1 MIEITGDIHIPDS
14 ELKEDFIRSSG
25 PGGQNVNKVSTAVQ
39 LRFDVKNSSS
49 LPENIRRR
57 LTLLAGKRMTKDG
70 VLVIKAERHRTRE
83 QNRRDAIE
91 RLAALIVEASKA
103 PKYRVKTAPS
113 FASREKRIDSKLKR
127 GKIKKF
133 RGKVSSEEL
142 I

>member
-1 MIEITGDIHIPDS
+1 MIEITSDITIPDN

-39 LRFDVKNSSS
+39 LRFDVNNSSS
-49 LPENIRRR
+49 LPDGIRRR
-57 LTLLAGKRMTKDG
+57 LIILAGNRMTKDG

-83 QNRRDAIE
+83 QNRRDAVN
-91 RLAALIVEASKA
+91 RLAALIVEASKV

-113 FASREKRIDSKLKR
+113 FASKEKRIDSKQKKGR
-127 GKIKKF
+127 IKKF
-133 RGKVSSEEL
+133 RGKVSSEEF

>member
-1 MIEITGDIHIPDS
+1 MIEITSDIHIPDS

-39 LRFDVKNSSS
+39 LRFDVKNSTS
-49 LPENIRRR
+49 LPEGIRRR
-57 LTLLAGKRMTKDG
+57 LIKLAGSRMTKDG
-70 VLVIKAERHRTRE
+70 VLIIKAERHRTRE

-91 RLAALIVEASKA
+91 RLAAMIVEASKV

-113 FASREKRIDSKLKR
+113 FASKEKRIDIKQKR

-133 RGKVSSEEL
+133 RGKVSSVDY
-142 I
+142 

>member
-1 MIEITGDIHIPDS
+1 MIEITREIHIPDS
-14 ELKEDFIRSSG
+14 EFKEDFIRSSG

-49 LPENIRRR
+49 LPDGIRRR
-57 LTLLAGKRMTKDG
+57 LIRLSGNRMTKDG

-103 PKYRVKTAPS
+103 PKYRVKTSPTLS
-113 FASREKRIDSKLKR
+113 SKQRRIETKQKR
-127 GKIKKF
+127 GKIKRF
-133 RGKVSSEEL
+133 RARVSYED
-142 I
+142 